1 MSIDKSVEYTD
12 CRDAVF
18 QEIFALAKKDSN
30 VVVLSAD
37 TGAFIFNQFKKEL
50 PNQFFYTGITEQ
62 NTMSVAAGL
71 ARMGRKPFVFGISN
85 FVTLRCLE
93 QVRIDV
99 CGMNLP
105 VTILG
110 TGTGLIYSADG
121 LTHHITEDISVMR
134 ALPNMQIFSP
144 SDHNSLAS
152 IIHTAYRSNGPC
164 YIRFDKGPFV
174 RKYDFDPDRD
184 FPNFCW
190 TWPSTSHKGIYI
202 IANGVTVDIALKVRE
217 SLLRNN
223 NISIGVVDI
232 IRLKPFNISGLL
244 GFLTNAVMHI
254 ITLEEHN
261 IVGGLG
267 TIVQEFIAENNL
279 NIPVTKL
286 GIPDTFVT
294 EVGSR
299 DHLRKLYGIDTES
312 VVEKILKGYD
322 EINNRWARTL

>member
-18 QEIFALAKKDSN
+18 QEIFALAKKDPN
-30 VVVLSAD
+30 VMVLSAD

-134 ALPNMQIFSP
+134 SLPNMQIFSP

-152 IIHTAYRSNGPC
+152 IVHTAYRSNGPC

-174 RKYDFDPDRD
+174 RKYDFDPDVTV
-184 FPNFCW
+184 FG
-190 TWPSTSHKGIYI
+190 SVYYSHLQKSIYI
-202 IANGVTVDIALKVRE
+202 IANGVTVDIALKVQE
-217 SLLRNN
+217 LLLNRKLP
-223 NISIGVVDI
+223 IDIGVIDV
-232 IRLKPFNISGLL
+232 IRLKPFGLSGLASL
-244 GFLTNAVMHI
+244 LKNRAFRIL
-254 ITLEEHN
+254 TLEEHN
-261 IVGGLG
+261 IIGGLG

-279 NIPVTKL
+279 NIPVIKL

-299 DHLRKLYGIDTES
+299 DHLRKLYGIDAES
-312 VVEKILKGYD
+312 IVEKILKDYD
-322 EINNRWARTL
+322 ESNS